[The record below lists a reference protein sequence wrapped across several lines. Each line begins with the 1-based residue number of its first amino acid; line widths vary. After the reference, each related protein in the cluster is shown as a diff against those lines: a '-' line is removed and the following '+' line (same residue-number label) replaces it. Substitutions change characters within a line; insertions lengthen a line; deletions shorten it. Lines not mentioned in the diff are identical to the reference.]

1 MGVVQVSLPDDLKS
15 LIERQVAEGRG
26 AADLDAYLTEA
37 ARRFAED
44 VELEGDLV
52 AQAKAGIADIEEG
65 RYRVVETREG
75 LAEVEKAVMDR
86 VRARLAADKG

>member
-1 MGVVQVSLPDDLKS
+1 MGVVQVSLPDELKS
-15 LIERQVAEGRG
+15 RIERHLAEGRG
-26 AADLDAYLTEA
+26 ASDLDAYLTEA

-52 AQAKAGIADIEEG
+52 AEAQVGIADIEEG
-65 RYRVVETREG
+65 RYRLVETRED
-75 LAEVEKAVMDR
+75 LAEMEKGVMDR

>member
-1 MGVVQVSLPDDLKS
+1 MSVVQVSLPDKLKS

-26 AADLDAYLTEA
+26 ASDLNAYLTEA

-52 AQAKAGIADIEEG
+52 AEAKAGITDIEEG
-65 RYRVVETREG
+65 RYRLVETRED
-75 LAEVEKAVMDR
+75 LAQMEKGVIDR

>member
-26 AADLDAYLTEA
+26 AADLDAYLIEA

-52 AQAKAGIADIEEG
+52 LEAKAGITDIEEG
-65 RYRVVETREG
+65 RYRLVETRED
-75 LAEVEKAVMDR
+75 LAQMEKGVIHR

>member
-1 MGVVQVSLPDDLKS
+1 MGVVQVSLPDELKS

-26 AADLDAYLTEA
+26 ATDLDAYLTEA

-52 AQAKAGIADIEEG
+52 AEAKAGIAEIEEG
-65 RYRVVETREG
+65 RYRLVETRED
-75 LAEVEKAVMDR
+75 LAEMKKSVMDR
-86 VRARLAADKG
+86 VRARLAADKA

>member
-1 MGVVQVSLPDDLKS
+1 VGIVQVSLPDALKS

-26 AADLDAYLTEA
+26 ARDLDAYLTEA

-52 AQAKAGIADIEEG
+52 AEAKAGIADLEEG
-65 RYRVVETREG
+65 RYRLVETRED
-75 LAEVEKAVMDR
+75 LARMEKGVLDR
-86 VRARLAADKG
+86 VRARLAADRS

>member
-1 MGVVQVSLPDDLKS
+1 MGIVQVSLPDELKT

-26 AADLDAYLTEA
+26 ASDLGAYLTEA

-44 VELEGDLV
+44 VELERDL
-52 AQAKAGIADIEEG
+52 AAEAEAGIADIEAG
-65 RYRVVETREG
+65 RYRLVETRED
-75 LAEVEKAVMDR
+75 LAEMEKGVMDR

>member
-1 MGVVQVSLPDDLKS
+1 MGVVKVSLPDELKS

-26 AADLDAYLTEA
+26 ATDLDAYLTEA

-44 VELEGDLV
+44 VELESDLV
-52 AQAKAGIADIEEG
+52 AEAKAGIADIDEG
-65 RYRVVETREG
+65 RYRLVETREDLTEMKKG
-75 LAEVEKAVMDR
+75 VMNR